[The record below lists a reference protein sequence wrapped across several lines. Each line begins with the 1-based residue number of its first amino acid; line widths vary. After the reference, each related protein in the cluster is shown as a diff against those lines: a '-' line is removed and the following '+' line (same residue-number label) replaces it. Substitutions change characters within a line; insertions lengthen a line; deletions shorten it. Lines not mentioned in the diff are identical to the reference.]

1 MSENKNSRLYCVYMH
16 TNKLNN
22 KKYIGITCRPVEVRW
37 RDGKGYKLNRH
48 FWSAIQKYGWDNFI
62 HEILALNLSKEEAQK
77 LEVELISVYNTTDK
91 NFGYNVSIGG
101 EGGARY
107 STEEEK
113 LAARKVTVKKRYA
126 KLKSDE
132 IKYKKYLET
141 NNMIHYES
149 YHDPLKHD
157 KKRARL
163 NKNKQKYRQNP
174 DFLKKDREATRKIKQ
189 EVKELRKQLLLLLSE
204 SPDSFSAEDIRIITE
219 RRASN
224 GDFVC
229 QSKLK
234 LKKILEK
241 FQSKND
247 CV

>member
-1 MSENKNSRLYCVYMH
+1 M
-16 TNKLNN
+16 
-22 KKYIGITCRPVEVRW
+22 
-37 RDGKGYKLNRH
+37 
-48 FWSAIQKYGWDNFI
+48 
-62 HEILALNLSKEEAQK
+62 
-77 LEVELISVYNTTDK
+77 
-91 NFGYNVSIGG
+91 
-101 EGGARY
+101 
-107 STEEEK
+107 
-113 LAARKVTVKKRYA
+113 KKRYA

-141 NNMIHYES
+141 NNKIHNES

-157 KKRARL
+157 KRRAQL
-163 NKNKQKYRQNP
+163 NKNRQKYRQNL
-174 DFLKKDREATRKIKQ
+174 DYLKKDREATRKIKQ

-219 RRASN
+219 RRAFN

>member
-1 MSENKNSRLYCVYMH
+1 MSENGRLYCVYMH

-22 KKYIGITCRPVEVRW
+22 KKYIGITCRSVEVRW
-37 RDGKGYKLNRH
+37 NNGKGYKLNRH

-62 HEILALNLSKEEAQK
+62 HEILASDLSKEEAQK
-77 LEVELISVYNTTDK
+77 LEVELISVYNTTDE

-113 LAARKVTVKKRYA
+113 LAARKITEKKRYT

-174 DFLKKDREATRKIKQ
+174 DFLKKDREATHKIKQ
-189 EVKELRKQLLLLLSE
+189 EVKELRQQLLLLLSE

-219 RRASN
+219 RKVSN

-234 LKKILEK
+234 LKNILEK
-241 FQSKND
+241 FQLKND
-247 CV
+247 YA

>member
-1 MSENKNSRLYCVYMH
+1 MSKNKNSRLYCVYMH

-22 KKYIGITCRPVEVRW
+22 KKYIGITCRPVEARW
-37 RDGKGYKLNRH
+37 NSGKGYKLNRH

-62 HEILALNLSKEEAQK
+62 HEILASNLSKEEAQK
-77 LEVELISVYNTTDK
+77 LEVELISVYNTTDE

-107 STEEEK
+107 STETEK
-113 LAARKVTVKKRYA
+113 IAARKITEKKRYE

-132 IKYKKYLET
+132 VKYKKYLEY
-141 NNMIHYES
+141 NNRIHMES
-149 YHDPLKHD
+149 YYDPLKHE

-163 NKNKQKYRQNP
+163 NKNKQKYLQNP
-174 DFLKKDREATRKIKQ
+174 DFLKKDREATRKLKQ

-204 SPDSFSAEDIRIITE
+204 SPDSFSAEEVRIITE
-219 RRASN
+219 RKASN

-234 LKKILEK
+234 LKNILEK
-241 FQSKND
+241 F
-247 CV
+247 

>member
-77 LEVELISVYNTTDK
+77 LEVELISVYNTTDE

-113 LAARKVTVKKRYA
+113 IAARKITMKKRYA

-141 NNMIHYES
+141 NNKIHNES

-174 DFLKKDREATRKIKQ
+174 DFLKKDREATRKLKQ

-219 RRASN
+219 RRAAN

-247 CV
+247 HV

>member
-1 MSENKNSRLYCVYMH
+1 MSENGRLYCVYMH

-22 KKYIGITCRPVEVRW
+22 KKYIGITCRSVEVRW
-37 RDGKGYKLNRH
+37 NNGKGYKLNRH

-62 HEILALNLSKEEAQK
+62 HEILASDLSKEEAQK
-77 LEVELISVYNTTDK
+77 LEVELISVYNTTDE

-113 LAARKVTVKKRYA
+113 LAARKITEKKRYT

-174 DFLKKDREATRKIKQ
+174 DFLKKDREATRKLKQ

-204 SPDSFSAEDIRIITE
+204 SPSSFSAEDIRIIT
-219 RRASN
+219 
-224 GDFVC
+224 
-229 QSKLK
+229 
-234 LKKILEK
+234 
-241 FQSKND
+241 
-247 CV
+247 